1 MYKSYIVNYE
11 TGEIIKY
18 DEHKHRIL
26 INELKCITDGLVY
39 AADPQN
45 MTDGNSWG
53 NAILHN
59 FNNGDENSGWIENA
73 LKFDGIDDGI
83 EIEDKSDY
91 SNGITLEM
99 YFSLRGQTENQLV
112 QILMMKRKTANDGFF
127 MFMGNDDNAYE
138 YGRIY
143 IDIGG
148 NPRFGN
154 RFDTGIVVEENK
166 PIYITYTFNPN
177 VENEKGILYVNA
189 EKRKTTNLGIIDNL
203 VTVQKETNIQ
213 IGSDIHIT
221 NGKDN
226 RYPFNGEIYAAR
238 VYNRPLTNSEVKFNY
253 DATKLE

>member
-1 MYKSYIVNYE
+1 
-11 TGEIIKY
+11 
-18 DEHKHRIL
+18 
-26 INELKCITDGLVY
+26 
-39 AADPQN
+39 
-45 MTDGNSWG
+45 
-53 NAILHN
+53 
-59 FNNGDENSGWIENA
+59 
-73 LKFDGIDDGI
+73 
-83 EIEDKSDY
+83 
-91 SNGITLEM
+91 
-99 YFSLRGQTENQLV
+99 
-112 QILMMKRKTANDGFF
+112 
-127 MFMGNDDNAYE
+127 MFMGNDDNAYA

>member
-1 MYKSYIVNYE
+1 MMN
-11 TGEIIKY
+11 
-18 DEHKHRIL
+18 KHRIL

-39 AADPQN
+39 AANPQN

-59 FNNGDENSGWIENA
+59 FNNGDENSRWIENA

-91 SNGITLEM
+91 SNGVTLEM